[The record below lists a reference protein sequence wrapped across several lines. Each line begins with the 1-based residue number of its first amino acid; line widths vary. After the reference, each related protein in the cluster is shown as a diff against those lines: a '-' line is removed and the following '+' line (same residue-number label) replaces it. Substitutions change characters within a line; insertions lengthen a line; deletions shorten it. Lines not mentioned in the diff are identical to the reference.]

1 MVNLKKYFFCII
13 YILTIQVASACVC
26 HPEIFD
32 NYIRADFIGEVK
44 ILKVYKNE
52 SPDYHHYRI
61 DVEPRTVYKGE
72 KQNVLYVFGS
82 NIENNW
88 TSCDLTV
95 HENETWLVY
104 TTKDTRG
111 NFTFGMCTK
120 SHKTSF
126 SQYDSLVYNSRG
138 FSNFFDYCKKESN
151 FLKAAKKH
159 DSAFDKQHFIN
170 QKPTVLGLYEYLQT
184 FKGLT
189 FETDLGL
196 YKIVFNEDF
205 SVKKVVI
212 VKSMGRRFD
221 KKLVIFI
228 KKQDFSYLKRI
239 KQKIPPN
246 SYMPLLIQ
254 FYEKERFLAN
264 MLV

>member
-1 MVNLKKYFFCII
+1 MKKYII
-13 YILTIQVASACVC
+13 GIIFILVAQVAKTCVC

-95 HENETWLVY
+95 YENETWLVY

-126 SQYDSLVYNSRG
+126 SHYDSLVYNAKG
-138 FSNFFDYCKKESN
+138 LANFFDHFKREVN
-151 FLKAAKKH
+151 FLTKLKKYK
-159 DSAFDKQHFIN
+159 DIFDKPHLIHSSSSSIPGMYQ
-170 QKPTVLGLYEYLQT
+170 YLQT
-184 FKGLT
+184 FNGLT
-189 FETDLGL
+189 FDNDLGF
-196 YKIVFNEDF
+196 YKIIFNEDF
-205 SVKKVVI
+205 SIKKVVV
-212 VKSMGRRFD
+212 VKSFGRSFD
-221 KKLVIFI
+221 KKLVDYI
-228 KKQDFSYLKRI
+228 KKQDFTFLIRI
-239 KQKIPPN
+239 KMKFSNDSYIP
-246 SYMPLLIQ
+246 LFIQ
-254 FYEKERFLAN
+254 FYKKEKFLAHI
-264 MLV
+264 LV